1 MSTNDQVAQQ
11 VAPRQIGRYQI
22 ISELGRGAMGVVYKA
37 EDPSLTRMVAIK
49 TINLAMQGDKGAE
62 YEARFF
68 REAKAAGAFNH
79 PNVIIIYDVGRERD
93 LAYIA
98 MELLEGTELRDIMA
112 NERIPLAGV
121 LEIGAQVAD
130 GLAAAH
136 ERGVVH
142 RDIKPANI
150 MIVRGE
156 QVKIMDFGIARLLT
170 SDEMTQTGSLLGSPK
185 YMSPEQIV
193 GRAIDERSDLFS
205 LGVVLYEMAAGV
217 APFSAPDVTQLMHQ
231 IGTTVP
237 RPPSIFNPAVPPM
250 LDLIISKAMAKNVVE
265 RYQNATEL
273 AADLRACVDK
283 LNALDDAQS
292 RVGSD
297 TMPLGTDKT
306 RLAEGAGAG
315 AGSSVSSS
323 TAKVRRADVAAAPG
337 SYAGNADSPMT
348 LSRKF
353 DSTQTLQR
361 LNVQA
366 HEESKPD
373 NDSADESGWSDG
385 SESRSS
391 WWKNGE
397 TLLLIGVFTLAAIGA
412 LYIATH

>member
-1 MSTNDQVAQQ
+1 MTTNDPTAKP
-11 VAPRQIGRYQI
+11 VAPRQLGRYQI
-22 ISELGRGAMGVVYKA
+22 LSELGRGAMGVVYKA

-49 TINLAMQGDKGAE
+49 TINLAMQGDARAE

-112 NERIPLAGV
+112 NERIALASV

-150 MIVRGE
+150 MIVRGD

-170 SDEMTQTGSLLGSPK
+170 SEEHTQTGSLLGSPK
-185 YMSPEQIV
+185 YMSPEQIT
-193 GRAIDERSDLFS
+193 GRALDERSDLFS

-231 IGTTVP
+231 IGTVVP
-237 RPPSIFNPAVPPM
+237 RPPSVYNPAVPPM
-250 LDLIISKAMAKNVVE
+250 LDLIISKAMTKDVTE

-273 AADLRACVDK
+273 AADLRACMSK
-283 LNALDDAQS
+283 LAPDSDEKK
-292 RVGSD
+292 VGSD
-297 TMPLGTDKT
+297 TLPLEESKPRVDSATVKT
-306 RLAEGAGAG
+306 RRSE
-315 AGSSVSSS
+315 
-323 TAKVRRADVAAAPG
+323 G
-337 SYAGNADSPMT
+337 SYTGKTDNPMT

-361 LNVQA
+361 LSVQA
-366 HEESKPD
+366 REAGTENDDADAES
-373 NDSADESGWSDG
+373 EWSDG
-385 SESRSS
+385 SEGRSS
-391 WWKNGE
+391 WWKNRE
-397 TLLLIGVFTLAAIGA
+397 TLWLILAFAVA
-412 LYIATH
+412 VVVAVYIARY

>member
-1 MSTNDQVAQQ
+1 MTTSDRDAQPR
-11 VAPRQIGRYQI
+11 APRQIGRYQI

-37 EDPSLTRMVAIK
+37 EDPSLTRKVAIK

-112 NERIPLAGV
+112 NERVPLASV

-150 MIVRGE
+150 MILRGE

-193 GRAIDERSDLFS
+193 GRDIDERSDLFS

-237 RPPSIFNPAVPPM
+237 RPPSLFNPAVPPM
-250 LDLIISKAMAKNVVE
+250 LDLIISKAMAKKVAE

-273 AADLRACVDK
+273 AADLRACMSK
-283 LNALDDAQS
+283 LTAAEYPQS

-297 TMPLGTDKT
+297 TMPLGADKT
-306 RLAEGAGAG
+306 TIAAGDGAAAGA
-315 AGSSVSSS
+315 SSN
-323 TAKVRRADVAAAPG
+323 TAKVRRANVAAAPG

-366 HEESKPD
+366 HEERTPD
-373 NDSADESGWSDG
+373 NEPADESNWSDG

-397 TLLLIGVFTLAAIGA
+397 TLLLIGIFTLAAVGA

>member
-1 MSTNDQVAQQ
+1 MAL
-11 VAPRQIGRYQI
+11 VAPDATPASTRAARNTQPFH
-22 ISELGRGAMGVVYKA
+22 ATA
-37 EDPSLTRMVAIK
+37 LTAVSTTTANNVMRCTRRCA
-49 TINLAMQGDKGAE
+49 D

-98 MELLEGTELRDIMA
+98 MELLEGTELREIMA
-112 NERIPLAGV
+112 NERIPLSLV

-150 MIVRGE
+150 MIVRGD

-170 SDEMTQTGSLLGSPK
+170 SQEQTQTGSLLGSPK

-193 GRAIDERSDLFS
+193 GRTIDERSDLFS

-231 IGTTVP
+231 IGITVP
-237 RPPSIFNPAVPPM
+237 RPPSLFNPAVPPM
-250 LDLIISKAMAKNVVE
+250 LDLIIGKAMAKDVSE
-265 RYQNATEL
+265 RYQSAGEL
-273 AADLRACVDK
+273 AADLRACMSK
-283 LNALDDAQS
+283 LAAGDEQHK
-292 RVGSD
+292 VGSD
-297 TMPLGTDKT
+297 TLPLTENKLKVDSAPMKT
-306 RLAEGAGAG
+306 RRAEG
-315 AGSSVSSS
+315 S
-323 TAKVRRADVAAAPG
+323 AASG
-337 SYAGNADSPMT
+337 GYAGKADSPMT
-348 LSRKF
+348 ISRKF

-361 LNVQA
+361 LNVQVRDEGEA
-366 HEESKPD
+366 NGDADAES
-373 NDSADESGWSDG
+373 EWSDG
-385 SESRSS
+385 SEERSS
-391 WWKNGE
+391 WWKNRE
-397 TLLLIGVFTLAAIGA
+397 TLWLMLAFAVA
-412 LYIATH
+412 VVVAVYIARH

>member
-1 MSTNDQVAQQ
+1 MTTSESDSTHK
-11 VAPRQIGRYQI
+11 APGQLGRYQI

-49 TINLAMQGDKGAE
+49 TINLAMQGDARAE

-121 LEIGAQVAD
+121 LEIGAQIAD

-136 ERGVVH
+136 ECGVVH

-156 QVKIMDFGIARLLT
+156 QVKIMDFGIARVLASEEL
-170 SDEMTQTGSLLGSPK
+170 TQTGSLLGSPK

-237 RPPSIFNPAVPPM
+237 RPPSLFNPAVPPM
-250 LDLIISKAMAKNVVE
+250 LDLIISKAMAKNVSE

-273 AADLRACVDK
+273 SADLRACVSK
-283 LNALDDAQS
+283 LTAGDEQQKT
-292 RVGSD
+292 GSD
-297 TMPLGTDKT
+297 TLP
-306 RLAEGAGAG
+306 LAENKPRVDSGT
-315 AGSSVSSS
+315 V
-323 TAKVRRADVAAAPG
+323 KMRRADGSAAQG
-337 SYAGNADSPMT
+337 SYANNADSPMT

-366 HEESKPD
+366 RSKGATDDDADSESP
-373 NDSADESGWSDG
+373 WSDG
-385 SESRSS
+385 SEGRSS
-391 WWKNGE
+391 WWKNRE
-397 TLLLIGVFTLAAIGA
+397 TLWLIIAFAVAVVVAV
-412 LYIATH
+412 YIARY

>member
-1 MSTNDQVAQQ
+1 MTTNESDSTHK
-11 VAPRQIGRYQI
+11 APGQLGRYQI

-37 EDPSLTRMVAIK
+37 EDPSLTRMVSIK
-49 TINLAMQGDKGAE
+49 TINLAMQGDARAE

-68 REAKAAGAFNH
+68 REAKAAGAFSH

-121 LEIGAQVAD
+121 LEIGAQIAD

-156 QVKIMDFGIARLLT
+156 QVKIMDFGIARVLASEEL
-170 SDEMTQTGSLLGSPK
+170 TQTGSLLGSPK

-237 RPPSIFNPAVPPM
+237 RPPSLFNPAVPPM
-250 LDLIISKAMAKNVVE
+250 LDLIISKAMAKNVSE

-273 AADLRACVDK
+273 SADLRACVSK
-283 LNALDDAQS
+283 LTAGDEQQKT
-292 RVGSD
+292 GSD
-297 TMPLGTDKT
+297 TLP
-306 RLAEGAGAG
+306 LAENKPRVDSGT
-315 AGSSVSSS
+315 VK
-323 TAKVRRADVAAAPG
+323 THRADSSAAQG
-337 SYAGNADSPMT
+337 SYANNADSPMT

-366 HEESKPD
+366 RSNGATD
-373 NDSADESGWSDG
+373 DDTDSEPAWSDG

-391 WWKNGE
+391 WWKNRE
-397 TLLLIGVFTLAAIGA
+397 TLWLIIAFAVAVAVA
-412 LYIATH
+412 VYIARH

>member
-1 MSTNDQVAQQ
+1 MTASDSDSTPVSAHK
-11 VAPRQIGRYQI
+11 APSQLGRYQI

-49 TINLAMQGDKGAE
+49 TINLAMQGDARAE

-121 LEIGAQVAD
+121 LEIGAQIAD

-156 QVKIMDFGIARLLT
+156 QVKIMDFGIARVLASEEL
-170 SDEMTQTGSLLGSPK
+170 TQTGSLLGSPK

-237 RPPSIFNPAVPPM
+237 RPPSLFNPAVPPM
-250 LDLIISKAMAKNVVE
+250 LDLIISKAMAKNVSE

-273 AADLRACVDK
+273 AADLRACVSK
-283 LNALDDAQS
+283 LAAGDEQQK
-292 RVGSD
+292 VGSD
-297 TMPLGTDKT
+297 TLP
-306 RLAEGAGAG
+306 LAENKPRVDSGT
-315 AGSSVSSS
+315 V
-323 TAKVRRADVAAAPG
+323 KMRRADGSAAQG
-337 SYAGNADSPMT
+337 SYANNADSPMT

-366 HEESKPD
+366 RSKGATDDDADSESP
-373 NDSADESGWSDG
+373 WSDG
-385 SESRSS
+385 SEGRSS
-391 WWKNGE
+391 WWKNRE
-397 TLLLIGVFTLAAIGA
+397 TMWLMVAFAVAVVVA
-412 LYIATH
+412 VYIARY

>member
-1 MSTNDQVAQQ
+1 MTTSDPASKSA
-11 VAPRQIGRYQI
+11 APRQIGRYQI
-22 ISELGRGAMGVVYKA
+22 IGELGRGAMGVVYKA

-49 TINLAMQGDKGAE
+49 TINLAMQGDARAE

-98 MELLEGTELRDIMA
+98 MELLDGSELRDIMA
-112 NERIPLAGV
+112 NERIALASV

-150 MIVRGE
+150 MILRSD

-170 SDEMTQTGSLLGSPK
+170 SEEQTQTGSLLGSPK
-185 YMSPEQIV
+185 YMSPEQIT
-193 GRAIDERSDLFS
+193 GRSIDERSDLFS

-231 IGTTVP
+231 IGITVP
-237 RPPSIFNPAVPPM
+237 RPPSLYNPAVPPM
-250 LDLIISKAMAKNVVE
+250 LDLIISKAMAKNTAE
-265 RYQNATEL
+265 RYQTAIEL
-273 AADLRACVDK
+273 AADLRACVARLSADSES
-283 LNALDDAQS
+283 QS
-292 RVGSD
+292 KVGSD
-297 TMPLGTDKT
+297 TLPLVADKQQ
-306 RLAEGAGAG
+306 
-315 AGSSVSSS
+315 
-323 TAKVRRADVAAAPG
+323 VAAAARARTDSTEKARRAEAHKRG
-337 SYAGNADSPMT
+337 NYAGSADNSMS

-366 HEESKPD
+366 RAETEAD
-373 NDSADESGWSDG
+373 DDSADESNWSDG

-391 WWKNGE
+391 WWKNRE
-397 TLLLIGVFTLAAIGA
+397 ALWLMLVFALAVAGA
-412 LYIATH
+412 VYIARH